1 MPDSPKS
8 PFEQFRR
15 EGTPVVAK
23 TLPTTARPEIW
34 ADWTAEW
41 LDYYTQEPTPM
52 TCLVPAIDADQE
64 HNLKGKLCVLIG
76 TGGTRKSFFAKQ
88 AIARNV
94 LSYGSRFVYSS
105 MEMGKPEVVNRF
117 LDMVIEPENGEC
129 ASAYLRRAVREDKD
143 AVADYLRTCAQVLTD
158 NLILSNNSGKTV
170 ADYEK
175 LLLDTMDAYG
185 PVDGLAIDGLSAMGG
200 GGDETQ
206 RFNQITLDLKELAKK
221 YNLFILLICHTTKAA
236 KGYTRDSREFV
247 RGSEKILDNADFSIC
262 FSNII
267 DTRVSTPDNVLFAKH
282 LAHIKYYNK
291 RGSGM
296 MLNQLMEFDGLTKSF
311 ACSHAPLQEFPDYD
325 TFVREYNAERRK
337 ADRKDN
343 PF

>member
-1 MPDSPKS
+1 MPAPS

-15 EGTPVVAK
+15 EGTPVTPKAAPAG
-23 TLPTTARPEIW
+23 TRPEIW
-34 ADWTAEW
+34 ADWQSDW
-41 LDYYTQEPTPM
+41 LEYYTQEPTPM
-52 TCLVPAIDADQE
+52 TCILPQIDADQE
-64 HNLKGKLCVLIG
+64 GNLKGKLCVLIG

-88 AIARNV
+88 VIATNI
-94 LSYGSRFVYSS
+94 LGYGSRFVYYS
-105 MEMGKPEVVNRF
+105 MEMGKPEVVSRF
-117 LDMVIEPENGEC
+117 LDMVIAPENGES
-129 ASAYLRRAVREDKD
+129 ASSYLKRAVREDK
-143 AVADYLRTCAQVLTD
+143 AGVTEYLQSCSQLLTD
-158 NLILSNNSGKTV
+158 NLVLSNTSGATV
-170 ADYEK
+170 PDCEK
-175 LLLDTMDAYG
+175 LLLDTMAAYG
-185 PVDGLAIDGLSAMGG
+185 PVDGLCIDGLSAMGG

-267 DTRVSTPDNVLFAKH
+267 DVRDSTPDNIIYAKH
-282 LAHIKYYNK
+282 LGHIKYYNK

-311 ACSHAPLQEFPDYD
+311 ACASAPLMEFPDYD
-325 TFVREYNAERRK
+325 TFTREYNAEKRK
-337 ADRKDN
+337 AERRDN
-343 PF
+343 PSF